1 MKSFFHAFF
10 MCQSMFCAIPCPCK
24 IWDEDARDKLLWC
37 LPLVGLE
44 IGLLWWCLG
53 LLCRFLGLS
62 QAVTGIA
69 LCAMPFFATGFIHL
83 DGFMDVTDAVGSCR
97 DLAKRREILKDSHV
111 GSFAVIGVVLLIL
124 CQFAFCV
131 SLTRKRSF
139 VFCRLRWSAAAA
151 AALAVALLP
160 KMSTSQYV
168 RKQAKAADIWIPCA
182 FLAGAI
188 AFAFSLRFRC
198 GLVLLVQAA
207 GYGLALRKAYR
218 SLEGMNGDISGY
230 ALTLSELSALG
241 RWRFCK
247 EASMKLIIGGA
258 YQGKRAFAMEKLGIP
273 ETQIFTCEDTHI
285 DFSNALH

>member
-69 LCAMPFFATGFIHL
+69 LCAMPF
-83 DGFMDVTDAVGSCR
+83 SCR

-131 SLTRKRSF
+131 SFNQKTDIRVLIVIPVVSRCGS
-139 VFCRLRWSAAAA
+139 
-151 AALAVALLP
+151 ALAVALLP

-168 RKQAKAADIWIPCA
+168 RKQAKAADIWIPCV
-182 FLAGAI
+182 FLAGAL

-198 GLVLLVQAA
+198 GMVLLVQAA

-241 RWRFCK
+241 
-247 EASMKLIIGGA
+247 
-258 YQGKRAFAMEKLGIP
+258 
-273 ETQIFTCEDTHI
+273 
-285 DFSNALH
+285 ALAIL